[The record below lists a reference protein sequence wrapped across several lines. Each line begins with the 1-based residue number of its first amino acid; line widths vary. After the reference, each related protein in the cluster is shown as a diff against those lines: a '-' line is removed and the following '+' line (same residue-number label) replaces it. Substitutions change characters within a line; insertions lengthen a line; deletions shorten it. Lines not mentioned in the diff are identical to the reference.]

1 MLNNLSGVF
10 QHLGKEQFMRAQMF
24 MPVALAF
31 ALLGSAG
38 ATADASVLVF
48 GNMGNPSS
56 ITNVSATTTDF
67 GPTATNNSR
76 IAAQGFSTGTAEL
89 LQVTSVELGLFG
101 TSVGTVN
108 RTVSIYADAGG
119 NPAALPLF
127 TSSTTA
133 IGDVGIYS
141 FSFANAILSAGTNYW
156 VVPQFNENVSWYL
169 AVFPGT
175 LGEYND
181 SGYAPGGGFRVSN
194 NNISGTWSLGSPTYA
209 MNVNAINPVPE
220 PSSVALAGVG
230 IVVAGLSYRRRLRRA
245 AVTKAD
251 DAT

>member
-1 MLNNLSGVF
+1 
-10 QHLGKEQFMRAQMF
+10 MRTKTLI
-24 MPVALAF
+24 PVALAC
-31 ALLGSAG
+31 AMLVSVG

-48 GNMGNPSS
+48 GNLGNPTS

-89 LQVTSVELGLFG
+89 LQVTSVELALFG
-101 TSVGTVN
+101 TSVGTVD
-108 RTVSIYADAGG
+108 RKIFIYADAGG
-119 NPAALPLF
+119 KPAALPSF
-127 TSSTTA
+127 ASSTTA

-156 VVPQFNENVSWYL
+156 IVPQFDENVSWYS

-175 LGEYND
+175 LGPYND
-181 SGYAPGGGFRVSN
+181 SDYVAGGGFLVSDN
-194 NNISGTWSLGSPTYA
+194 DISGTWNPGFPTFA
-209 MNVNAINPVPE
+209 MNINAINPVPE

-245 AVTKAD
+245 AVAKAD